1 MNNTD
6 NKDNKVKENLTDNK
20 NTNSN
25 KSQNNA
31 NNNKNSHV
39 DNQEEKNNK
48 SIFHERHHEDKKV
61 KLLEDKNKLLE
72 ESLNQERAKSMR
84 IQAEM
89 ANIKRHKDEEISNLI
104 KYEGEDMIKSLL
116 PIIDN
121 FERALSLENEQNKE
135 FLEGFR
141 MIYNKLMDIM
151 NNNEVSVID
160 EKNVTFD
167 PNIHQAVAT
176 EVVEGTDAN
185 IVLEVLQ
192 KGYKYKDKLLRPAMV
207 KVSK

>member
-6 NKDNKVKENLTDNK
+6 NKDNLNKNLNNNDK

-25 KSQNNA
+25 KSLNNA
-31 NNNKNSHV
+31 NNNKNSHI
-39 DNQEEKNNK
+39 DTKEEKENK
-48 SIFHERHHEDKKV
+48 NIFHERHHDDKKV
-61 KLLEDKNKLLE
+61 KLLEEKNKLLE
-72 ESLNQERAKSMR
+72 ESLNQEKAKSMR

-121 FERALSLENEQNKE
+121 FERALSLENDENKE

-141 MIYNKLMDIM
+141 MIYNKLITIMD
-151 NNNEVSVID
+151 NNEVSVID
-160 EKNVTFD
+160 QKNVTFD
-167 PNIHQAVAT
+167 PSIHQAVAT
-176 EVVEGTDAN
+176 EKVEGTDAN
-185 IVLEVLQ
+185 MVLDILQ

-207 KVSK
+207 KVSE